1 MTTLC
6 VIPARANST
15 RLPMKNWA
23 DLCGKSLTMHAYDAA
38 IASGVCDRVVISSD
52 SRAWPTHDIIDRPA
66 HLSLGEPDS
75 ISRTVQHAL
84 QECEKSGTQYDLIVT
99 LQPAT
104 PLRSPALIREMVQN
118 VVKTG
123 AKGAITMAVTV
134 PWQWQI
140 SGNGATNGWYPAPY
154 PRSQDCN
161 FHAFQ
166 EINTVQIG
174 DRASVLAGKRWGLPL
189 LVTEL
194 PGWCTIDIDT
204 QADLEEAR
212 DLWPALSGRLGAM
225 RDFPWHL
232 VRVINGQAE

>member
-1 MTTLC
+1 MTVLC
-6 VIPARANST
+6 VIPARAHSA
-15 RLPMKNWA
+15 RLPLKNWQ
-23 DLCGKSLTMHAYDAA
+23 DLHGKSLTMHAYDAA

-52 SRAWPTHDIIDRPA
+52 SRAWPVHDIIDRPE
-66 HLSLGEPDS
+66 HLSRGEPDS
-75 ISRTVQHAL
+75 LSRAVQHAL
-84 QECEKSGTQYDLIVT
+84 QECEKDERTYDLIVT

-104 PLRSPALIREMVQN
+104 PLRSPTLIREMVQN

-140 SGNGATNGWYPAPY
+140 SVNGATNGWYPAPY

-161 FHAFQ
+161 FHALQ

-194 PGWCTIDIDT
+194 PSWATIDIDT
-204 QADLEEAR
+204 QVDLEEAR
-212 DLWPALSGRLGAM
+212 DLWPALSGRLGTM

-232 VRVINGQAE
+232 VRIINGQSA